1 MIIKVNK
8 RELEISEN
16 SNVYLGSPKIGQIFK
31 EKNELDEDIL
41 IEIANI
47 QEKAEDLIRQAE
59 KLISD

>member
-47 QEKAEDLIRQAE
+47 QEKAEDLIKQAE

>member
-31 EKNELDEDIL
+31 EKNELDEEFL

-47 QEKAEDLIRQAE
+47 QEKAEDLIRLAE